1 MDWPGCTRSRPAHV
15 GADQVPGLV
24 VLVGRGGQVH
34 AEALGSLTIGGPAV
48 QRDSLFRIASMT
60 KPVTGVAT
68 LALAAEGLFRLDEPV
83 DRLLPE
89 LANRRVL
96 RQMDGPL
103 ERHRAGLTARSSSAT
118 CSTTRSGSVTS
129 GRCSARPSRGR

>member
-1 MDWPGCTRSRPAHV
+1 MADLLTADGLARLHKVAAGHV

-24 VLVGRGGQVH
+24 VLVARGGQVH

-48 QRDSLFRIASMT
+48 QRDSLFRIASLT

-103 ERHRAGLTARSSSAT
+103 QRHRAG
-118 CSTTRSGSVTS
+118 
-129 GRCSARPSRGR
+129 RPRDHRPRPAQLHVRVR